1 MKLPPKF
8 RRKLQLI
15 GVDVGTA
22 TTKIV
27 VLQKYKNE
35 VAVLRTIVINNREED
50 LFTEQEISGR
60 IAAILE
66 AENFSEEE
74 AILGMPH
81 HYGLTQLVDFPPG
94 SEKSLD
100 ELVSYEAGQ
109 IAGLSGEEFI
119 DDFVAQQP
127 FYRYKLPVAI
137 CLCREELIRHRVTA
151 LEDAELNLSDMT
163 LEGIGL
169 ANAFLYIEPEARKR
183 NEVLMV
189 LDIGAVNSTMILLMK
204 GQVFYTA
211 SIPFGGDMFTDAL
224 SQHLQVSQ
232 EEAESVKYNSR
243 VLVSDL
249 NSPLTATAR
258 AMSSEIQGSLE
269 QWKMQAQAEDDP
281 DLKVAEIYLCGGGSL
296 LSGIDEFFQTV
307 YEVPV
312 RRLTVTYQQELQE
325 AALYAIAYGLAL
337 QGFSGGEAACP
348 ISAAPEDVKLL
359 VKRRRN
365 YPHLVACS
373 WILSFV
379 LAISLAITYRSLT
392 LKEVAAGIHRDELVS
407 CTRHVPALQAM
418 DETIDIFNHM
428 LIPFVSRAHRNR
440 TFVESVDQLGRWQH
454 EKDWFV
460 VIADKESYDNDGPPI
475 EVQEEVKRE
484 KPTPRANLMGGMGL
498 LSQNNS
504 GQVIEA
510 IPEHEYIPTN
520 QIEPWR
526 EIVAVGYTNG
536 PKAKPLIYVDKL
548 GDDLNTEEDSMF
560 QNVDSVKQ
568 GERQDWHQM
577 KPWGNFL
584 MRDFA
589 LRLPLKEIYF
599 SPEVEETE

>member
-1 MKLPPKF
+1 MKLPLKF
-8 RRKLQLI
+8 RRKRRLVGI
-15 GVDVGTA
+15 DVGTA

-27 VLQKYKNE
+27 VLQKYNKE
-35 VAVLRTIVINNREED
+35 IVVLETIVINNREED

-66 AENFSEEE
+66 ADNFSDEET
-74 AILGMPH
+74 ILGLPH
-81 HYGLTQLVDFPPG
+81 HYGLTHLVDFPPG
-94 SEKSLD
+94 SEKRLD

-119 DDFVAQQP
+119 NDFAAQQP

-151 LEDAELNLSDMT
+151 LEDAALNLSDIT

-169 ANAFLYIEPEARKR
+169 ANAFLYVEPEARNR
-183 NEVLMV
+183 NEVLMM

-243 VLVSDL
+243 ILVSDL

-258 AMSSEIQGSLE
+258 ALSAEIQGSLE

-312 RRLTVTYQQELQE
+312 RRLTVTHQQELQE
-325 AALYAIAYGLAL
+325 AALYPIAYGLAL
-337 QGFSGGEAACP
+337 QGFDTGEAACP
-348 ISAAPEDVKLL
+348 ISAAPEEIKLAI
-359 VKRRRN
+359 KRRRN
-365 YPHLVACS
+365 YPHLIACS

-392 LKEVAAGIHRDELVS
+392 LEEVGLGIRRDELVS
-407 CTRHVPALQAM
+407 CARHLPALQGM

-440 TFVESVDQLGRWQH
+440 TFVESVHQLGRWQH
-454 EKDWFV
+454 EKDWLV
-460 VIADKESYDNDGPPI
+460 VIADKASYDNDGPPV
-475 EVQEEVKRE
+475 EVQKEVKRE
-484 KPTPRANLMGGMGL
+484 QPPLRANLMGGIGL
-498 LSQNNS
+498 LSQRNS
-504 GQVIEA
+504 GQVIA
-510 IPEHEYIPTN
+510 SLSEHEYTPTN

-536 PKAKPLIYVDKL
+536 PRAKPLIYVDKL

-589 LRLPLKEIYF
+589 LRLPLKKIYF
-599 SPEVEETE
+599 EPEVSEIQ

>member
-8 RRKLQLI
+8 RRKRQLI

-27 VLQKYKNE
+27 VLQKHKNE
-35 VAVLRTIVINNREED
+35 VAVLRTVVINNREED

-66 AENFSEEE
+66 ADNFSAEE

-94 SEKSLD
+94 SENRLD

-109 IAGLSGEEFI
+109 IAGLSGEGFI

-325 AALYAIAYGLAL
+325 AALYPIAYGLAL
-337 QGFSGGEAACP
+337 QGFSAGEAACP

-475 EVQEEVKRE
+475 EMQDELEREE
-484 KPTPRANLMGGMGL
+484 PTPRLKIAPGFFRE
-498 LSQNNS
+498 S
-504 GQVIEA
+504 EA
-510 IPEHEYIPTN
+510 GSFE
-520 QIEPWR
+520 
-526 EIVAVGYTNG
+526 
-536 PKAKPLIYVDKL
+536 
-548 GDDLNTEEDSMF
+548 
-560 QNVDSVKQ
+560 
-568 GERQDWHQM
+568 
-577 KPWGNFL
+577 
-584 MRDFA
+584 
-589 LRLPLKEIYF
+589 
-599 SPEVEETE
+599 

>member
-8 RRKLQLI
+8 RRKRQLI

-27 VLQKYKNE
+27 VLQKHKNE
-35 VAVLRTIVINNREED
+35 VAVLRTVVINNREED
-50 LFTEQEISGR
+50 LFTEQEIAGR

-66 AENFSEEE
+66 ADNFSEEE

-94 SEKSLD
+94 SENRLD

-109 IAGLSGEEFI
+109 ITGLSGEEFI

-325 AALYAIAYGLAL
+325 AALYPIAYGLAL
-337 QGFSGGEAACP
+337 QGFSTGEAACP

-373 WILSFV
+373 WILTFV

-392 LKEVAAGIHRDELVS
+392 LKEVAVGIHRDELVS

-484 KPTPRANLMGGMGL
+484 QPTPRANLMGGMGL
-498 LSQNNS
+498 LAQKSS
-504 GQVIEA
+504 GQVIKA

-589 LRLPLKEIYF
+589 LQLPLKEVYF
-599 SPEVEETE
+599 SPEVEEIE

>member
-1 MKLPPKF
+1 MKLPLKF
-8 RRKLQLI
+8 QRKRRLI
-15 GVDVGTA
+15 GIDVGTA

-27 VLQKYKNE
+27 VLQKYNNE
-35 VAVLRTIVINNREED
+35 VVVLATIVINNREED

-66 AENFSEEE
+66 ADNFSDEE
-74 AILGMPH
+74 AILGLPH
-81 HYGLTQLVDFPPG
+81 HYGMTQLVDFPPG
-94 SEKSLD
+94 SEKRLD
-100 ELVSYEAGQ
+100 ELVGYEAGQ

-119 DDFVAQQP
+119 TDFAAQQP

-151 LEDAELNLSDMT
+151 LEDAALNLSDIT

-169 ANAFLYIEPEARKR
+169 ANAFLYVEPEARNR
-183 NEVLMV
+183 NEVLLL

-224 SQHLQVSQ
+224 AQHLEVSQ

-243 VLVSDL
+243 ILVSDL

-258 AMSSEIQGSLE
+258 ALSSEIQGSLE

-281 DLKVAEIYLCGGGSL
+281 DLKVAEICLCGGGSL
-296 LSGIDEFFQTV
+296 LSGLDEFFQIV

-312 RRLTVTYQQELQE
+312 RRLTVTNQQELQA
-325 AALYAIAYGLAL
+325 AALYPIAYGLAL
-337 QGFSGGEAACP
+337 QGFDTGEAACP
-348 ISAAPEDVKLL
+348 ISAAPEEIKLQI
-359 VKRRRN
+359 KRRQN
-365 YPHLVACS
+365 FPHIIASS

-379 LAISLAITYRSLT
+379 LAVSLAITYRSLT
-392 LKEVAAGIHRDELVS
+392 LEEVALGIRRDELAS
-407 CTRHVPALQAM
+407 CERHVPALDAM
-418 DETIDIFNHM
+418 VKDIDIFNHM

-440 TFVESVDQLGRWQH
+440 TFVESVHQLGRWQH
-454 EKDWFV
+454 KKDWFV
-460 VIADKESYDNDGPPI
+460 VIADKASYDNDGPPV
-475 EVQEEVKRE
+475 EVQKKLKGEQ
-484 KPTPRANLMGGMGL
+484 PLPRASPMGGIGL
-498 LSQNNS
+498 LSQKNS
-504 GQVIEA
+504 GQVIASLSEL
-510 IPEHEYIPTN
+510 EYIKTN

-526 EIVAVGYTNG
+526 EIIAVGYTNG

-548 GDDLNTEEDSMF
+548 GDDLNMEEDSMF

-599 SPEVEETE
+599 ESEVSETE

>member
-8 RRKLQLI
+8 RRKRQLI

-27 VLQKYKNE
+27 VLQKHKNE
-35 VAVLRTIVINNREED
+35 VAVLRTVVINNREED

-66 AENFSEEE
+66 ADNFSEEE
-74 AILGMPH
+74 AILGLPH

-94 SEKSLD
+94 SENRLD

-109 IAGLSGEEFI
+109 IAGLSGEGFI

-373 WILSFV
+373 WILTFV

-392 LKEVAAGIHRDELVS
+392 LKEVAVGIHRDELVS

-475 EVQEEVKRE
+475 EMQDELEREE
-484 KPTPRANLMGGMGL
+484 PTPRANLMGGMGL
-498 LSQNNS
+498 LSQKSS
-504 GQVIEA
+504 GQVIKA

-589 LRLPLKEIYF
+589 LQLPLKEVYF
-599 SPEVEETE
+599 SPEVEEIE

>member
-1 MKLPPKF
+1 MKLPLKF
-8 RRKLQLI
+8 RRKRRFVGI
-15 GVDVGTA
+15 DVGTA

-27 VLQKYKNE
+27 VLQKYNNE
-35 VAVLRTIVINNREED
+35 VVVLETIVINNREED

-66 AENFSEEE
+66 AGNFSDEET
-74 AILGMPH
+74 ILGLPH

-94 SEKSLD
+94 SEKRLD

-119 DDFVAQQP
+119 NDFAAQQP

-151 LEDAELNLSDMT
+151 LEDAALNLSDIT

-169 ANAFLYIEPEARKR
+169 ANAFLYVEPEARNR
-183 NEVLMV
+183 NEVLLM

-243 VLVSDL
+243 ILVSDL

-258 AMSSEIQGSLE
+258 ALSAEIQGSLE

-312 RRLTVTYQQELQE
+312 RRLTVTHQQELQE
-325 AALYAIAYGLAL
+325 AALYPIAYGLAL
-337 QGFSGGEAACP
+337 QGFDTGEAACP
-348 ISAAPEDVKLL
+348 ISAAPDEVKLAI
-359 VKRRRN
+359 KRRRN
-365 YPHLVACS
+365 YPHLIACS

-379 LAISLAITYRSLT
+379 LAISLAIAYRSLT
-392 LKEVAAGIHRDELVS
+392 LEEVALGIRRDELAS
-407 CTRHVPALQAM
+407 CERHVPALDAM
-418 DETIDIFNHM
+418 VETIDIFNHM

-440 TFVESVDQLGRWQH
+440 TFVESVHQLGRWQH

-460 VIADKESYDNDGPPI
+460 VIADKASYDNDGPPI

-484 KPTPRANLMGGMGL
+484 QPPLRANLMGGLGL
-498 LSQNNS
+498 LSQKNS
-504 GQVIEA
+504 GQVIA
-510 IPEHEYIPTN
+510 ALSEHEYIPTN

-536 PKAKPLIYVDKL
+536 PRAKPLIYVDKL

-599 SPEVEETE
+599 ESEVSETE

>member
-1 MKLPPKF
+1 MKLPLKF
-8 RRKLQLI
+8 QRKRRLI
-15 GVDVGTA
+15 GIDVGTA

-27 VLQKYKNE
+27 VLQKYNNE
-35 VAVLRTIVINNREED
+35 VVVLATIVINNREED

-66 AENFSEEE
+66 ADNFSDEE
-74 AILGMPH
+74 AILGLPH

-94 SEKSLD
+94 SEKRLD
-100 ELVSYEAGQ
+100 ELVGYEAGQ

-119 DDFVAQQP
+119 TDFAAQQP

-151 LEDAELNLSDMT
+151 LEDAALNLSDIT

-169 ANAFLYIEPEARKR
+169 ANAFLYVEPEARNR
-183 NEVLMV
+183 NEVLLL

-224 SQHLQVSQ
+224 AQHLEVSQ

-243 VLVSDL
+243 ILVSDL

-258 AMSSEIQGSLE
+258 ALSSEIQGSLE

-281 DLKVAEIYLCGGGSL
+281 DLKVAEICLCGGGSL
-296 LSGIDEFFQTV
+296 LSGLDEFFQIV

-312 RRLTVTYQQELQE
+312 RRLTVTNQQELQA
-325 AALYAIAYGLAL
+325 AALYPIAYGLAL
-337 QGFSGGEAACP
+337 QGFDTGEAACP
-348 ISAAPEDVKLL
+348 ISAAPEEIKLQI
-359 VKRRRN
+359 KRRQN
-365 YPHLVACS
+365 FPHIIASS

-379 LAISLAITYRSLT
+379 LAVSLAITYRSLT
-392 LKEVAAGIHRDELVS
+392 LEEVALGIRRDELAS
-407 CTRHVPALQAM
+407 CERHVPALDAM
-418 DETIDIFNHM
+418 VKDIDIFNHM

-440 TFVESVDQLGRWQH
+440 TFVESVHQLGRWQH
-454 EKDWFV
+454 KKDWFV
-460 VIADKESYDNDGPPI
+460 VIADKASYDNDGPPV
-475 EVQEEVKRE
+475 EVQKKLKEEQ
-484 KPTPRANLMGGMGL
+484 PLPRASPMGGIGL
-498 LSQNNS
+498 LSQKNS
-504 GQVIEA
+504 GQVIASLSEL
-510 IPEHEYIPTN
+510 EYIKTN

-526 EIVAVGYTNG
+526 EIIAVGYTNG

-548 GDDLNTEEDSMF
+548 GDDLNMEEDSMF

-599 SPEVEETE
+599 ESEVSETE

>member
-1 MKLPPKF
+1 MKLPLKF
-8 RRKLQLI
+8 RRKRRFVGI
-15 GVDVGTA
+15 DVGTA

-27 VLQKYKNE
+27 VLQKYNNE
-35 VAVLRTIVINNREED
+35 VAVLETIVINNREED

-66 AENFSEEE
+66 ADNFSDEET
-74 AILGMPH
+74 ILGLPH

-94 SEKSLD
+94 SEKRLD

-119 DDFVAQQP
+119 NDFVAQQP

-151 LEDAELNLSDMT
+151 LEDAALNLSDIT

-169 ANAFLYIEPEARKR
+169 ANAFLYVEPEARNR
-183 NEVLMV
+183 NEVLMM
-189 LDIGAVNSTMILLMK
+189 LDIGAVNATMILLMK

-224 SQHLQVSQ
+224 AQHLQVSQ

-243 VLVSDL
+243 ILVSDL

-258 AMSSEIQGSLE
+258 ALSAEIQGSLE

-312 RRLTVTYQQELQE
+312 RRLTVTHQQELQE
-325 AALYAIAYGLAL
+325 AALYPIAYGLAL
-337 QGFSGGEAACP
+337 QGFDTGEAACP
-348 ISAAPEDVKLL
+348 ISAAPDEVKLAI
-359 VKRRRN
+359 KRRRN
-365 YPHLVACS
+365 YPHLIACS

-379 LAISLAITYRSLT
+379 LAISLAIAYRSLT
-392 LKEVAAGIHRDELVS
+392 LEEVALGIRRDELAS
-407 CTRHVPALQAM
+407 CERHVPALDAM
-418 DETIDIFNHM
+418 VETIDIFNHM

-440 TFVESVDQLGRWQH
+440 TFVESVHQLGRWQH

-460 VIADKESYDNDGPPI
+460 VIADKASYDNDGPPV

-484 KPTPRANLMGGMGL
+484 QPPLRANLMGGIGL
-498 LSQNNS
+498 LSQKNS
-504 GQVIEA
+504 GQVIA
-510 IPEHEYIPTN
+510 ALSEHEYIPTN

-536 PKAKPLIYVDKL
+536 PRAKPLIYVDKL

-568 GERQDWHQM
+568 GERQDWDQM

-599 SPEVEETE
+599 EPEVSETE